1 LRISVS
7 LTNNI
12 KYFDSKD
19 LLDNFLFDKV
29 ADLAKS
35 NNFHSII
42 LSGGSSPVSLYKK
55 LGESSLAFSNLQFV
69 LSDDRRVPIDNPL
82 SNEGMLNKTLGVAEN
97 FNLLSLHSNDIEQR
111 LNSIHVYELAILG
124 MGLDGHFASIFPE
137 MTNLDKALT
146 SLGATE
152 MVDDGFPEVPRIS
165 MTLNEIDKAREI
177 ILLIN
182 GQEKLDLLLN
192 LSKDSNLP
200 IKYLIERTKDKL
212 LITTSA

>member
-1 LRISVS
+1 MS

-19 LLDNFLFDKV
+19 LLNNFLFDKV

-152 MVDDGFPEVPRIS
+152 MVDDGFPEVPRIT

-182 GQEKLDLLLN
+182 SQEKLDLLLN

>member
-1 LRISVS
+1 MS

-19 LLDNFLFDKV
+19 LLNNFLFDKV
-29 ADLAKS
+29 SDLAKS

-55 LGESSLAFSNLQFV
+55 LGNSSLAFSNLQFV

-182 GQEKLDLLLN
+182 GQEKLDLVLN

>member
-19 LLDNFLFDKV
+19 LLNNFLFDKV

-212 LITTSA
+212 LITTSS

>member
-1 LRISVS
+1 MS

-19 LLDNFLFDKV
+19 LLNNFLFDKV

-165 MTLNEIDKAREI
+165 MTLSEIDKAREI

>member
-19 LLDNFLFDKV
+19 LLNNFLFDKV

-152 MVDDGFPEVPRIS
+152 MVDDGFPEVPRIT

-182 GQEKLDLLLN
+182 SQEKLDLLLN
-192 LSKDSNLP
+192 LSKNSNLP

>member
-1 LRISVS
+1 MS

-19 LLDNFLFDKV
+19 LLNNFLFDKV

>member
-1 LRISVS
+1 MS

-55 LGESSLAFSNLQFV
+55 LGNSSLAFSNLQFV

-146 SLGATE
+146 SLGAIE

-165 MTLNEIDKAREI
+165 MTLSEIDKAREI

-182 GQEKLDLLLN
+182 DQEKLDLLLN

>member
-1 LRISVS
+1 MS

-55 LGESSLAFSNLQFV
+55 LGNSSLAFSNLQFV

-82 SNEGMLNKTLGVAEN
+82 SNEGMLNKTLGVAKN
-97 FNLLSLHSNDIEQR
+97 FNLLSLHSNDIEQS

-182 GQEKLDLLLN
+182 DQEKLDLLLN

>member
-1 LRISVS
+1 VS

-19 LLDNFLFDKV
+19 LLNNFLFDKV

>member
-1 LRISVS
+1 MS

-55 LGESSLAFSNLQFV
+55 LGDSSLAFSNLQFV

-146 SLGATE
+146 SLGAIE

-165 MTLNEIDKAREI
+165 MTLSEIDKAREI

>member
-1 LRISVS
+1 
-7 LTNNI
+7 
-12 KYFDSKD
+12 
-19 LLDNFLFDKV
+19 
-29 ADLAKS
+29 
-35 NNFHSII
+35 
-42 LSGGSSPVSLYKK
+42 
-55 LGESSLAFSNLQFV
+55 
-69 LSDDRRVPIDNPL
+69 
-82 SNEGMLNKTLGVAEN
+82 
-97 FNLLSLHSNDIEQR
+97 
-111 LNSIHVYELAILG
+111 

>member
-1 LRISVS
+1 MS

-19 LLDNFLFDKV
+19 LLNNFLFDKV

-82 SNEGMLNKTLGVAEN
+82 SNEGMLNKTLGVAKN

-152 MVDDGFPEVPRIS
+152 MVDDGFPEVPRIT

-182 GQEKLDLLLN
+182 SQEKLDLLLN
-192 LSKDSNLP
+192 LSKNSNLP

>member
-1 LRISVS
+1 MS

-19 LLDNFLFDKV
+19 LLDNFLFNKV

-55 LGESSLAFSNLQFV
+55 LGGSSLAFSNLQFV

-97 FNLLSLHSNDIEQR
+97 FNLLSLHSNDIEQI
-111 LNSIHVYELAILG
+111 LNSIPIYELAILG

-146 SLGATE
+146 SLGAIE

-165 MTLNEIDKAREI
+165 MTLNEIDKAKEI

>member
-1 LRISVS
+1 VS

-19 LLDNFLFDKV
+19 LLNNFLFDKV

-165 MTLNEIDKAREI
+165 MTLNEIDKAREL

>member
-1 LRISVS
+1 MS

>member
-1 LRISVS
+1 MRISVS

-19 LLDNFLFDKV
+19 LLNNFLFDKV

-152 MVDDGFPEVPRIS
+152 MVDDGFPEVPRIT

-182 GQEKLDLLLN
+182 SQEKLDLLLN

>member
-1 LRISVS
+1 MN

-29 ADLAKS
+29 TDLAKS

-55 LGESSLAFSNLQFV
+55 LGDSSLAFSNLQFV

-82 SNEGMLNKTLGVAEN
+82 SNEGMLNKTLGVAKN
-97 FNLLSLHSNDIEQR
+97 FNLLSLHSNDIEER

-165 MTLNEIDKAREI
+165 MTLSEIDKAREI

>member
-1 LRISVS
+1 VS

-55 LGESSLAFSNLQFV
+55 LGDSSLAFSNLQFV

-97 FNLLSLHSNDIEQR
+97 FNLLSLHSNDIEER

-165 MTLNEIDKAREI
+165 MTLSEIDKAREI

>member
-1 LRISVS
+1 MN

-55 LGESSLAFSNLQFV
+55 LGDSSLAFSNLQFV

-97 FNLLSLHSNDIEQR
+97 FNLLSLHSNDIEER

-165 MTLNEIDKAREI
+165 MTLSEIDKAREI